1 MTWVVDDLTHLE
13 GLVTADMDLGKAP
26 GILALAVL
34 MVNFLDP
41 VKVVITETKQGI
53 LVVLAALV
61 SRVDQTVQALLGT
74 LVQAVQALLGTLV
87 QDVLVESR
95 RFLLL
100 ILLGTLTS
108 DGIDNKRIQSR
119 PSEKVKY
126 IYYSQNLL
134 TVG

>member
-13 GLVTADMDLGKAP
+13 GLVTVDMDLGKAP

-34 MVNFLDP
+34 VVNFLDP
-41 VKVVITETKQGI
+41 VMVVITETNQGI

-87 QDVLVESR
+87 QAVLVESR
-95 RFLLL
+95 RFLFL